1 MNILLLLLSSRKFT
15 CSVLFCFMAATS
27 TSTQVF
33 KDSNN
38 GNTEATRQEIK
49 AAIAKAVELRA
60 LHAVLIRG
68 NSSTNAKFPS
78 PSPVS
83 RSVSQFSA
91 HDYPVF
97 TPVRISFLPSVLMFL
112 LNWVLQFMFY

>member
-1 MNILLLLLSSRKFT
+1 
-15 CSVLFCFMAATS
+15 MAATN

-33 KDSNN
+33 KDNNN
-38 GNTEATRQEIK
+38 GNSETTRQEIK
-49 AAIAKAVELRA
+49 VAIAKAVELRA
-60 LHAVLIRG
+60 LHAALMRG
-68 NSSTNAKFPS
+68 NSSTNAKFLS

-97 TPVRISFLPSVLMFL
+97 TPVRISLFSSILIFLMKRVF
-112 LNWVLQFMFY
+112 